1 MRAEHVRYFAL
12 AYGIVF
18 LVVGA
23 AGFVPGLVAPPEEGA
38 DLAVGTGFGR
48 LFNLFPVNILHNV
61 VHLAFG
67 IWGLAAYRTFS
78 AARLY
83 ARGVAVI
90 YAILAVMGLIP
101 VLNTTFG
108 LIPLYGHDIWLHV
121 LLAAVAAYFGWA
133 PVRPEAAPVAT
144 GTTAGRVGR

>member
-1 MRAEHVRYFAL
+1 MRAQHVRYFAL

-18 LVVGA
+18 LLVGL
-23 AGFVPGLVAPPEEGA
+23 AGFVPGLVAPPQETA
-38 DLAVGTGFGR
+38 DVAADAGFGR
-48 LFNLFPVNILHNV
+48 LFNLFPINVLHNV

-67 IWGLAAYRTFS
+67 IWGLVAYRTFS

-90 YAILAVMGLIP
+90 YAVLAVMGVIP
-101 VLNTTFG
+101 MLNTTFG
-108 LIPLYGHDIWLHV
+108 LIPLYGHDIWLHA

-133 PVRPEAAPVAT
+133 RVQPEAAPVAT
-144 GTTAGRVGR
+144 STTAGRVGR